1 MKQTPQT
8 KQIVQNMQPGVITLE
23 GFLGTDRR
31 DLQEIL
37 EDDNGIV
44 KRMHL
49 THQRIAH
56 RMSEFREKG
65 EKGLGEFI
73 SVGPHFEVRVDTVRG
88 KLPCP
93 FQHPGIYRKAN
104 TTVRNTRLG
113 REITYTDLHIHMIEV
128 HGFYEGK
135 GSRFRLEPKE
145 LAEILEVEPVD

>member
-1 MKQTPQT
+1 MKQSPQT

-56 RMSEFREKG
+56 RMNEFRQKG

-73 SVGPHFEVRVDTVRG
+73 SVEPHFEVRVDTVRG

-104 TTVRNTRLG
+104 TTVRNTQLG
-113 REITYTDLHIHMIEV
+113 REITYTDLHIHMIEA

-145 LAEILEVEPVD
+145 LAEILEAEPVD

>member
-1 MKQTPQT
+1 MKQSPQT

-23 GFLGTDRR
+23 GFLGSDRR

-56 RMSEFREKG
+56 RMNEFRQKG
-65 EKGLGEFI
+65 EKGLGEYI
-73 SVGPHFEVRVDTVRG
+73 SIKPHFEVRVDTVRG

-113 REITYTDLHIHMIEV
+113 REITYTDLHIHMIEA

-135 GSRFRLEPKE
+135 GSRFRLEPE
-145 LAEILEVEPVD
+145 DLAEILEVEPVD